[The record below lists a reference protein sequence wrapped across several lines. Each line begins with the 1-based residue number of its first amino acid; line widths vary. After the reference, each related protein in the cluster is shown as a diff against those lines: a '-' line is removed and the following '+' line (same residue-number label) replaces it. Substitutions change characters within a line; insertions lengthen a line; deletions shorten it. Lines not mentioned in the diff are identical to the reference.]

1 MQFLDM
7 ILGNRGGAFGEVCAI
22 ALLIGAAYLLVK
34 KIIDIWTPLSIL
46 LTVFIMTGICYLV
59 DPTQYI
65 APWYHLVYGGL
76 ILGAFFMATDMV
88 TSPMTT
94 PGKIIFGIGIG
105 AITVIIR
112 LWGQYPEGVSFAI
125 LIMNAVVPLINK
137 GFKPKRFGV

>member
-1 MQFLDM
+1 M
-7 ILGNRGGAFGEVCAI
+7 
-22 ALLIGAAYLLVK
+22 LIGAIYLLITKV
-34 KIIDIWTPLSIL
+34 IDIWTPLSIL

-94 PGKIIFGIGIG
+94 GGRIVYGIGIG

-137 GFKPKRFGV
+137 GFKPKRFGVVK